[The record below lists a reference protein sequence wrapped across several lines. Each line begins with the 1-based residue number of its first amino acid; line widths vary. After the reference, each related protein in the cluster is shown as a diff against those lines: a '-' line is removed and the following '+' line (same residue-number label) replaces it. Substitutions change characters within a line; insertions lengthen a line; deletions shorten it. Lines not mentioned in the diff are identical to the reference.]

1 MTHVFTANRSDRKCG
16 RTGLWKSLGIAAGIL
31 CALGVLF
38 WQDPAT
44 SRAFPP
50 CPFRAITGLRC
61 PGCGTLRALHQL
73 LHGNLVAALR
83 LNPLMVISIVPLT
96 LWLVASC
103 LLPGYLAAAQERLGA
118 GPVWAVLIVV
128 VAFWILRN
136 IPCYPFCLLGG

>member
-1 MTHVFTANRSDRKCG
+1 MRRVRTVTPTGPKRRSTA
-16 RTGLWKSLGIAAGIL
+16 LWKRLGIVAGIL

-38 WQDPAT
+38 WLDPAT
-44 SRAFPP
+44 AGVFPP
-50 CPFRAITGLRC
+50 CPFRAMTGLRC

-73 LHGNLVAALR
+73 LHGELVAALR

-96 LWLVASC
+96 LWLVAFC

-128 VAFWILRN
+128 LALWIFRN